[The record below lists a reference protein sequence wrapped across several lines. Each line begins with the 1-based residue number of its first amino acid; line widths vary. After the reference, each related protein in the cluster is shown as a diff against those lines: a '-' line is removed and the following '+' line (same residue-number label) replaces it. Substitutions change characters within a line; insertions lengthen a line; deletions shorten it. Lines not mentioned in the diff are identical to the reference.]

1 MDAKEYFEQGYEK
14 QLLKQFAEAIECYN
28 KVLELDKDFER
39 AYVQRAY
46 CNVQLNEYK
55 TAISDYK
62 TALELNPNDP
72 ITYLNLGQTYYYL
85 GQKGDTTYFDKAIE
99 LDENMF
105 EAHFARGNALIYQEE
120 YEQAI
125 ISLTRAIELESTWSA
140 FYLCRAI
147 AYQNMGNYQKAL
159 EDCYKAKQLN
169 PTDNEIYKIIEE
181 CKNELATLLTHN

>member
-105 EAHFARGNALIYQEE
+105 EEMDKVFNMLMGTDV
-120 YEQAI
+120 I
-125 ISLTRAIELESTWSA
+125 IRKNFIMEHAKYA
-140 FYLCRAI
+140 
-147 AYQNMGNYQKAL
+147 QNI
-159 EDCYKAKQLN
+159 D
-169 PTDNEIYKIIEE
+169 TV
-181 CKNELATLLTHN
+181 